1 MTERIDRRRFLK
13 GATMAIGAAHVG
25 MFSAGQSEGASRELA
40 AIGRAR
46 EWLNSTRLTPETLAG
61 KVVLVQFCTYT
72 CINWLRT
79 LPYVRAWAEK
89 YGRELVV
96 LGVHTPEFAFE
107 HDVDNVRQALQRLKV
122 MYPVVID
129 NDYAIWR
136 AFDNH
141 YWPAQ
146 YLVDARGRIRD
157 RQFGEGRYDQSERVI
172 QRLLTQAGVAG
183 VGNGVVSV
191 DARGVEAQADWPEL
205 KSPESYLGYARTEN
219 LASPGGLA
227 RDRRRVYSAPE
238 RLGLN
243 RWALVGEWTIGEQ
256 ATVLAGSNGRLLH
269 RFHARD
275 LHLVMGAASRS
286 RPVRF
291 RVTIDGKLPGFSHG
305 GDVDEGGQGIA
316 VEQRLYQLIR
326 QQGPITERHFEIE
339 FIDAGVEIF
348 AFTFG

>member
-1 MTERIDRRRFLK
+1 
-13 GATMAIGAAHVG
+13 
-25 MFSAGQSEGASRELA
+25 
-40 AIGRAR
+40 
-46 EWLNSTRLTPETLAG
+46 
-61 KVVLVQFCTYT
+61 
-72 CINWLRT
+72 
-79 LPYVRAWAEK
+79 
-89 YGRELVV
+89 V

-157 RQFGEGRYDQSERVI
+157 RHFGEGHYDQSERVI

-191 DARGVEAQADWPEL
+191 DARGVEAQADWPKL

-256 ATVLAGSNGRLLH
+256 FARTVLAS
-269 RFHARD
+269 
-275 LHLVMGAASRS
+275 
-286 RPVRF
+286 
-291 RVTIDGKLPGFSHG
+291 
-305 GDVDEGGQGIA
+305 A
-316 VEQRLYQLIR
+316 VS
-326 QQGPITERHFEIE
+326 
-339 FIDAGVEIF
+339 
-348 AFTFG
+348 